1 MKRAF
6 QYVTHYGSANQDFA
20 DASVRRYEQKGV
32 LRAGVPSPSPF
43 SLPPCPLPPSPFDA
57 CYAGYWTSDKDYTF
71 VKEVRFLEPYLYK
84 SGSKLAGQKLK
95 EVADNLNCLQAFK
108 DSPRDQRSVRE
119 RFQKIIDLFKA
130 KVRKEEASSGISP
143 KPLTETEQPAVEI
156 VEIMDNRQNIEEVE
170 DIKMVSDLLG
180 V

>member
-1 MKRAF
+1 M
-6 QYVTHYGSANQDFA
+6 
-20 DASVRRYEQKGV
+20 
-32 LRAGVPSPSPF
+32 
-43 SLPPCPLPPSPFDA
+43 
-57 CYAGYWTSDKDYTF
+57 
-71 VKEVRFLEPYLYK
+71 KEVRFLEPYLYK
-84 SGSKLAGQKLK
+84 SKSKLAGQKWK

-119 RFQKIIDLFKA
+119 RFQKIIDLFKV

-156 VEIMDNRQNIEEVE
+156 VEIMDNRQNVEDVE

-180 V
+180 VRILVFDCELHD

>member
-1 MKRAF
+1 MLTYDFFSFAF
-6 QYVTHYGSANQDFA
+6 SGTF
-20 DASVRRYEQKGV
+20 R
-32 LRAGVPSPSPF
+32 
-43 SLPPCPLPPSPFDA
+43 
-57 CYAGYWTSDKDYTF
+57 WTSDKDYTF
-71 VKEVRFLEPYLYK
+71 VTEVRFLEPYLYK
-84 SGSKLAGQKLK
+84 SKSNLAGQKWK

-130 KVRKEEASSGISP
+130 KVRKEEASSGISS

-156 VEIMDNRQNIEEVE
+156 VEIMDNRQNVEEVE

>member
-1 MKRAF
+1 MI
-6 QYVTHYGSANQDFA
+6 
-20 DASVRRYEQKGV
+20 
-32 LRAGVPSPSPF
+32 F
-43 SLPPCPLPPSPFDA
+43 SHLHFSGTFR
-57 CYAGYWTSDKDYTF
+57 WTSDKDYTL

-84 SGSKLAGQKLK
+84 CGSKLAGKKWK

-130 KVRKEEASSGISP
+130 KIRKEEASSGISP
-143 KPLTETEQPAVEI
+143 EPLTETEQLAEEI
-156 VEIMDNRQNIEEVE
+156 VEIMDNRQNVEEDE
-170 DIKMVSDLLG
+170 DSKMVSDLLG

>member
-1 MKRAF
+1 M
-6 QYVTHYGSANQDFA
+6 
-20 DASVRRYEQKGV
+20 
-32 LRAGVPSPSPF
+32 
-43 SLPPCPLPPSPFDA
+43 
-57 CYAGYWTSDKDYTF
+57 
-71 VKEVRFLEPYLYK
+71 
-84 SGSKLAGQKLK
+84 K

-143 KPLTETEQPAVEI
+143 EPLTETEQLAEEI
-156 VEIMDNRQNIEEVE
+156 VEIMDNRQNEEEVE
-170 DIKMVSDLLG
+170 DSKMVSAFSG

>member
-1 MKRAF
+1 M
-6 QYVTHYGSANQDFA
+6 
-20 DASVRRYEQKGV
+20 
-32 LRAGVPSPSPF
+32 
-43 SLPPCPLPPSPFDA
+43 
-57 CYAGYWTSDKDYTF
+57 
-71 VKEVRFLEPYLYK
+71 KEVRFLEPYLYK
-84 SGSKLAGQKLK
+84 SKSKLAGQKWK

-119 RFQKIIDLFKA
+119 RFQKIIDLFKV

-156 VEIMDNRQNIEEVE
+156 VEIMDNRQNVEEVE

>member
-1 MKRAF
+1 M
-6 QYVTHYGSANQDFA
+6 
-20 DASVRRYEQKGV
+20 
-32 LRAGVPSPSPF
+32 
-43 SLPPCPLPPSPFDA
+43 
-57 CYAGYWTSDKDYTF
+57 
-71 VKEVRFLEPYLYK
+71 KEVRFLEPYLYK

-130 KVRKEEASSGISP
+130 KVRKEEPSSGISP
-143 KPLTETEQPAVEI
+143 EPLTETEQLAEEI
-156 VEIMDNRQNIEEVE
+156 VEIMDNRQNVEEVE
-170 DIKMVSDLLG
+170 DSKMVSTFSG